1 MPRAIGIFITIIII
15 IFFFFTS
22 SRLQRSLHA
31 YIVYTYN
38 VPKYTVP
45 RCPGR
50 RSSLSSSPDGRDFED
65 PMFFIFISL

>member
-15 IFFFFTS
+15 IFFFIS
-22 SRLQRSLHA
+22 SRLRRSLHA

-38 VPKYTVP
+38 VPKYTVL

-50 RSSLSSSPDGRDFED
+50 RSSLSSSPDGRDFGD